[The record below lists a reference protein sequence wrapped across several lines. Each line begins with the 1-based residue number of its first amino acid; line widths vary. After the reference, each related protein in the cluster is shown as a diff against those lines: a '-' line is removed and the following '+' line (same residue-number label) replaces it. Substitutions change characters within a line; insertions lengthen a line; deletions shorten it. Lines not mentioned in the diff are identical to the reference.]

1 MLSKKNYNFTIFQS
15 VRTLCFIISS
25 IKCAHLISMKIRGRD
40 FRYKKRP
47 FIPSKVLTGFSYATP
62 TLCQDGLREPI
73 SLLTKLQSA
82 EAPFRLE
89 LKHFFESFHV
99 LGNHQFALNGD
110 SLLGRLGADIFNS
123 KCDRLKFMFMGYLV
137 RFMEIT
143 VIHYCNYTDE
153 C

>member
-1 MLSKKNYNFTIFQS
+1 M
-15 VRTLCFIISS
+15 
-25 IKCAHLISMKIRGRD
+25 
-40 FRYKKRP
+40 
-47 FIPSKVLTGFSYATP
+47 
-62 TLCQDGLREPI
+62 
-73 SLLTKLQSA
+73 LTKLQSA

-123 KCDRLKFMFMGYLV
+123 KCDRLKFMFMGFLV

-143 VIHYCNYTDE
+143 VITTLMNVHLISQLRQLSLNRYNMLLHDIK
-153 C
+153 

>member
-1 MLSKKNYNFTIFQS
+1 MPTKLRRREFPYN
-15 VRTLCFIISS
+15 LYY
-25 IKCAHLISMKIRGRD
+25 LG
-40 FRYKKRP
+40 
-47 FIPSKVLTGFSYATP
+47 LFSYATP

-143 VIHYCNYTDE
+143 VITTLLNVQNHLISQLRQLSLNRYNMLLHDIK
-153 C
+153 

>member
-1 MLSKKNYNFTIFQS
+1 MGTNKGYKLYYLGLVSYST
-15 VRTLCFIISS
+15 RTP
-25 IKCAHLISMKIRGRD
+25 D
-40 FRYKKRP
+40 
-47 FIPSKVLTGFSYATP
+47 
-62 TLCQDGLREPI
+62 QDGLREPI

-137 RFMEIT
+137 RFMELTVMTRDFT
-143 VIHYCNYTDE
+143 VITTLMNVLSAPTTRLKSV
-153 C
+153 